1 MELKDIYQD
10 LMNAYIIIFMDNFG
24 AGKSISS
31 IYLNLLMAY
40 FNNRKVMLSNTPM
53 YYLSNYNIEFI
64 PLISTSQ
71 LTEDNNN
78 VQLNLDELQKI
89 ANSRDSK
96 SERNSF
102 VTEFSTDIRKF
113 NQGIG
118 ATCQFGNTI
127 DVRLFDNS
135 DVIIIPEWIFKS
147 DKRQKRNNFMVYW
160 NILFKNEGINETI
173 KLNLDVIKDLYDTNF
188 KPFKIV
194 VNHEEYLDK
203 IKDKKSQSYYD
214 DYVIKCNKQIDKAT
228 KIFNLQMK
236 GKI

>member
-1 MELKDIYQD
+1 MQKEDIYQD
-10 LMNAYIIIFMDNFG
+10 LLNAYFIIFMDNFG
-24 AGKSISS
+24 AGKSLSS
-31 IYLNLLMAY
+31 TYLNLLMAH
-40 FNNRKVMLSNTPM
+40 FNNRKIMLSNTPM
-53 YYLSNYNIEFI
+53 YNLSSYNIEFI

-71 LTEDNNN
+71 LTENLKN

-96 SERNSF
+96 SPRNSF

-113 NQGIG
+113 NQSICG
-118 ATCQFGNTI
+118 TTQYGNTI

-135 DVIIIPEWIFKS
+135 DVIIIPEFKYKLA
-147 DKRQKRNNFMVYW
+147 KRQERTNFITYW

-173 KLNLDVIKDLYDTNF
+173 TLNLDVLKSFYDTNF
-188 KPFKIV
+188 KPFKII
-194 VNHEEYLDK
+194 VNHNEYLEK
-203 IKDKKSQSYYD
+203 LKDNKSQSYFD
-214 DYVIKCNKQIDKAT
+214 DYILKTNKEIDKIT